1 MATPYE
7 LQLANAAL
15 QQRRA
20 QYLDIVQREAES
32 AGIPWQLL
40 DAIIVRESGYR
51 PDAQSN
57 LPRDPAQGLGQL
69 RTPAAIDAG
78 IDPSKRLDPE
88 TNIRGSANY
97 LAQMYRRAG
106 GDWGRAGAAYNIGP
120 TSFFRDPNDER
131 RGEDDYRG
139 WMEAAQA
146 YAEGAPAELSNP
158 TLAQSLASTFAP
170 LAALIPELP
179 STPQQAAPTVL
190 PSTLQQTVSTVLPS
204 TLQQATPPS
213 ANPSFTQSLASAF
226 APLAALVPA
235 PVRELAP
242 IAVDA
247 YQQLTALPEPV
258 AAPVASVPFAAA
270 IQPGPP
276 AQPMPEIAPF
286 DVAAGTLAPRPTQR
300 GGMSLAEVLRY
311 ANYQPSYRLSTG
323 RRPG

>member
-7 LQLANAAL
+7 IQLQNAAL

-20 QYLDIVQREAES
+20 QYLDIVQREAER

-40 DAIIVRESGYR
+40 DATIIRESGYR

-78 IDPSKRLDPE
+78 IDPSMRLDPE

-97 LAQMYRRAG
+97 LAQMFRRAD

-120 TSFFRDPNDER
+120 TSFFRDPDDAR

-146 YAEGAPAELSNP
+146 YVEGA
-158 TLAQSLASTFAP
+158 QAP
-170 LAALIPELP
+170 LAA
-179 STPQQAAPTVL
+179 
-190 PSTLQQTVSTVLPS
+190 

-213 ANPSFTQSLASAF
+213 SNPSFTQSLASAF
-226 APLAALVPA
+226 APLTALVPE

-242 IAVDA
+242 LAVDA
-247 YQQLTALPEPV
+247 YQRLAVQPEPV
-258 AAPVASVPFAAA
+258 APAAEVPAFAAA

-276 AQPMPEIAPF
+276 AQPMPEVAPF
-286 DVAAGTLAPRPTQR
+286 DVAAGTLAPRPATP

>member
-7 LQLANAAL
+7 LQLADAAL

-20 QYLDIVQREAES
+20 QYLDIVQREAER

-40 DAIIVRESGYR
+40 DATIIRESGYR

-57 LPRDPAQGLGQL
+57 LPHDPAQGLGQL

-78 IDPSKRLDPE
+78 IDPSMRLDPE

-97 LAQMYRRAG
+97 LAQLYRRAG
-106 GDWGRAGAAYNIGP
+106 GDWGRTGAAYNIGP

-146 YAEGAPAELSNP
+146 YVEGAPSELSN
-158 TLAQSLASTFAP
+158 TLK
-170 LAALIPELP
+170 
-179 STPQQAAPTVL
+179 
-190 PSTLQQTVSTVLPS
+190 
-204 TLQQATPPS
+204 QATPPS

-235 PVRELAP
+235 PARELTP
-242 IAVDA
+242 VAVDA
-247 YQQLTALPEPV
+247 YQRLTAPPELA
-258 AAPVASVPFAAA
+258 AAPAAPAPIAAA

-286 DVAAGTLAPRPTQR
+286 DVAAGTLAPRPAPR

-323 RRPG
+323 RRSG

>member
-7 LQLANAAL
+7 LQLADAAL
-15 QQRRA
+15 QQRRE
-20 QYLDIVQREAES
+20 QYLDIVQREAER

-40 DAIIVRESGYR
+40 DATIIRESGYQPGAEGDR
-51 PDAQSN
+51 QLRGGSAV
-57 LPRDPAQGLGQL
+57 GLGQL
-69 RTPAAIDAG
+69 RPAAAIDAG
-78 IDPSKRLDPE
+78 IDPDMRFDPE
-88 TNIRGSANY
+88 TNIRGTANY
-97 LAQMYRRAG
+97 LAQMYRRAD
-106 GDWGRAGAAYNIGP
+106 GDWGRAGAGYNYGP
-120 TSFFRDPNDER
+120 SFFRVPDHQG
-131 RGEDDYRG
+131 RGTNDYRG

-146 YAEGAPAELSNP
+146 YAEGAPAELSN
-158 TLAQSLASTFAP
+158 
-170 LAALIPELP
+170 
-179 STPQQAAPTVL
+179 
-190 PSTLQQTVSTVLPS
+190 

-242 IAVDA
+242 VAVDA

-258 AAPVASVPFAAA
+258 AAPVAPAPFAAA
-270 IQPGPP
+270 IQPEPP
-276 AQPMPEIAPF
+276 AQPMPEVAPF

-323 RRPG
+323 SRPG